1 KTRKV
6 HNLILMPD
14 MSSVIKLNE
23 RLDRIGNITSD
34 GRPILGLDSRDLM
47 EITLET
53 SDRAFFIPAHVWTPW
68 FSVFGSKSGF
78 DTLEECFEDLTD
90 HIHALETG
98 LSSDPPMNRLI
109 SALDNY
115 ILISNSDAHSPGKL
129 GREANIFDTNL
140 DYDDMIRAMTGGK
153 GFLGT
158 VEFYP
163 EEGKYHLDGHR
174 KCETRL
180 QPAETR
186 DLQGICPVCGKPLT
200 VGVLHRIYD
209 LADRDTPLLTK
220 DFFSLIPLQEVL
232 SELLSCGPLTKKV
245 MSHYEQLLIELGPE
259 LQILMDT
266 AAGDIEQAGGPV
278 LAEAIVI
285 REEGYDGEYG
295 TIRLFAEAEKQAIAG
310 QMALF
315 APAREKRSGRK
326 ILPSVRKKA
335 AAETQALLVKD
346 PVSQT
351 DPILGPLNPEQEVAV
366 LHQGGHLL
374 IVAGPGTGK
383 TMTLTHK
390 IAYLIRSGLAAPEQ
404 ILALTFTRKAAKEM
418 EQRISTLLG
427 DLGIKEVRV
436 ATFHGFCLDILRN
449 EKDKTDLPTD
459 FMLCSEVDAGNIAKE
474 ILSGSGWA
482 LAKRFSIMI
491 SILCLKNTSAG

>member
-1 KTRKV
+1 
-6 HNLILMPD
+6 
-14 MSSVIKLNE
+14 
-23 RLDRIGNITSD
+23 
-34 GRPILGLDSRDLM
+34 
-47 EITLET
+47 
-53 SDRAFFIPAHVWTPW
+53 
-68 FSVFGSKSGF
+68 
-78 DTLEECFEDLTD
+78 
-90 HIHALETG
+90 
-98 LSSDPPMNRLI
+98 
-109 SALDNY
+109 
-115 ILISNSDAHSPGKL
+115 
-129 GREANIFDTNL
+129 
-140 DYDDMIRAMTGGK
+140 
-153 GFLGT
+153 
-158 VEFYP
+158 
-163 EEGKYHLDGHR
+163 
-174 KCETRL
+174 
-180 QPAETR
+180 
-186 DLQGICPVCGKPLT
+186 
-200 VGVLHRIYD
+200 
-209 LADRDTPLLTK
+209 
-220 DFFSLIPLQEVL
+220 
-232 SELLSCGPLTKKV
+232 
-245 MSHYEQLLIELGPE
+245 
-259 LQILMDT
+259 
-266 AAGDIEQAGGPV
+266 
-278 LAEAIVI
+278 VI

-351 DPILGPLNPEQEVAV
+351 DPILGPL
-366 LHQGGHLL
+366 
-374 IVAGPGTGK
+374 PGTGK

-474 ILSGSGWA
+474 ILSGSGGGEGPSGYEN
-482 LAKRFSIMI
+482 SI
-491 SILCLKNTSAG
+491 CAGPSRRGFRS